1 MGQREPVLIL
11 GGTGQAGAGA
21 AALLRRWHPTLP
33 LTIAGRDPERAR
45 RLADELGHATAATV
59 DLRRRDLGLPAT
71 TACSAV
77 VAARREHRQHPLR
90 DPPVRGV
97 ANHTI

>member
-45 RLADELGHATAATV
+45 RLADELGHAMAATV

-71 TACSAV
+71 PPPHTPRAADRRPGRADAGPYLRTA
-77 VAARREHRQHPLR
+77 
-90 DPPVRGV
+90 D
-97 ANHTI
+97 